1 MDFFDILWLLICIG
15 LPVISGIASA
25 KKKNAGKGKSVPQNS
40 EVPAESDLKEIFKSI
55 IQEMNAQNADDDDE
69 DDEDEDELEEVKP
82 AQVQVNAAEPGPA
95 PEAPAHPAPE
105 VRPVADLRPTGSLRP
120 AQEGYHAAEPQP
132 VPAYH
137 PVSELRP
144 TPEMRPASDLRAS
157 FTMRPVKSKAPV
169 LQEDDKKQK
178 EKINLRNLVI
188 YSSIMEPKFK
198 E

>member
-55 IQEMNAQNADDDDE
+55 IQEMNAQDA
-69 DDEDEDELEEVKP
+69 DEDEEDEDKVEEVKP
-82 AQVQVNAAEPGPA
+82 AQVQVNAAEPVLA

-105 VRPVADLRPTGSLRP
+105 VRPVADLR
-120 AQEGYHAAEPQP
+120 
-132 VPAYH
+132 
-137 PVSELRP
+137 
-144 TPEMRPASDLRAS
+144 ASS
-157 FTMRPVKSKAPV
+157 TMRPVKSKAPV

>member
-55 IQEMNAQNADDDDE
+55 IQEMNAQDADE
-69 DDEDEDELEEVKP
+69 DEADEDELEEVKP
-82 AQVQVNAAEPGPA
+82 AQVQVNAAEPC
-95 PEAPAHPAPE
+95 PAPE
-105 VRPVADLRPTGSLRP
+105 VRPAADLRPVGSMRT
-120 AQEGYHAAEPQP
+120 AQVEPQAAKPQP

-137 PVSELRP
+137 PVSEV
-144 TPEMRPASDLRAS
+144 RPASDLRAAS
-157 FTMRPVKSKAPV
+157 TVRPVRTQTKAPV
-169 LQEDDKKQK
+169 LQEDDKQQK

>member
-55 IQEMNAQNADDDDE
+55 IQEMNAQNADDEDE
-69 DDEDEDELEEVKP
+69 EDEDELEEVKP
-82 AQVQVNAAEPGPA
+82 AQVHVNAAEPV
-95 PEAPAHPAPE
+95 PAPE
-105 VRPVADLRPTGSLRP
+105 VPARTVGSMRT
-120 AQEGYHAAEPQP
+120 AQVEPQAAKP
-132 VPAYH
+132 QPFPAYH
-137 PVSELRP
+137 PVS
-144 TPEMRPASDLRAS
+144 EMRPASDLRAAS
-157 FTMRPVKSKAPV
+157 TVRPVKSKAPV
-169 LQEDDKKQK
+169 LQEDDKIQK

>member
-1 MDFFDILWLLICIG
+1 MDFFDILRLLICIG

-55 IQEMNAQNADDDDE
+55 IQEMNAQDADE
-69 DDEDEDELEEVKP
+69 DEEDEDELEEVKP
-82 AQVQVNAAEPGPA
+82 AQVQVNAAEPCPTQEVPA
-95 PEAPAHPAPE
+95 RPAPE
-105 VRPVADLRPTGSLRP
+105 VRPVADLRPVGSLP
-120 AQEGYHAAEPQP
+120 TAQEEHHVAEPQP
-132 VPAYH
+132 VPVYH
-137 PVSELRP
+137 PVSEMRP
-144 TPEMRPASDLRAS
+144 TPEIRPASDLRAAS
-157 FTMRPVKSKAPV
+157 TVRPVKSKAPV
-169 LQEDDKKQK
+169 LQEDDKQQK

>member
-55 IQEMNAQNADDDDE
+55 IQEMNVQDADE
-69 DDEDEDELEEVKP
+69 DEEDELEDVKP
-82 AQVQVNAAEPGPA
+82 AQVQVNAAEPCPA
-95 PEAPAHPAPE
+95 PEIPARPAPE
-105 VRPVADLRPTGSLRP
+105 VRPVADLRPAGGLRP

-137 PVSELRP
+137 PV
-144 TPEMRPASDLRAS
+144 
-157 FTMRPVKSKAPV
+157 
-169 LQEDDKKQK
+169 K

>member
-55 IQEMNAQNADDDDE
+55 IREMNAQDADE
-69 DDEDEDELEEVKP
+69 DEEAEDELEEVKP
-82 AQVQVNAAEPGPA
+82 AQVQVNAAEPC
-95 PEAPAHPAPE
+95 PAPE
-105 VRPVADLRPTGSLRP
+105 VRPVVDLRPVDSVRT
-120 AQEGYHAAEPQP
+120 AQEEPQDAKPQP

-137 PVSELRP
+137 PVSE
-144 TPEMRPASDLRAS
+144 MRPASDLRAAS
-157 FTMRPVKSKAPV
+157 TVRPVKSKAPV
-169 LQEDDKKQK
+169 LQEDDKQQK

>member
-55 IQEMNAQNADDDDE
+55 IQEMNAQDADE
-69 DDEDEDELEEVKP
+69 DEEDEDELEEVKP
-82 AQVQVNAAEPGPA
+82 ARVQVNAAEPCPTQ
-95 PEAPAHPAPE
+95 EAPARPAPE
-105 VRPVADLRPTGSLRP
+105 VRPVADLRPVGSMRT
-120 AQEGYHAAEPQP
+120 AQVEPQAAKPQP
-132 VPAYH
+132 VPVYH
-137 PVSELRP
+137 PVSEMRP
-144 TPEMRPASDLRAS
+144 TPEIRPASDLRAAS
-157 FTMRPVKSKAPV
+157 TVRPVKSKAPV
-169 LQEDDKKQK
+169 LQEDDKQQK

>member
-55 IQEMNAQNADDDDE
+55 IREMNAQDADE
-69 DDEDEDELEEVKP
+69 DKEEDELEEVKP
-82 AQVQVNAAEPGPA
+82 AQVQVNAAEPCPA
-95 PEAPAHPAPE
+95 QEVPACPAPE
-105 VRPVADLRPTGSLRP
+105 VRPVAK
-120 AQEGYHAAEPQP
+120 PQP

-137 PVSELRP
+137 PVSE
-144 TPEMRPASDLRAS
+144 MRPASDLRAAS
-157 FTMRPVKSKAPV
+157 TVRPVKSKAPV
-169 LQEDDKKQK
+169 LQEDDKQQK

>member
-55 IQEMNAQNADDDDE
+55 IQEMNAQDADE
-69 DDEDEDELEEVKP
+69 DEEDEDELEEVKP
-82 AQVQVNAAEPGPA
+82 AQVQVNAAEPGPV
-95 PEAPAHPAPE
+95 PV
-105 VRPVADLRPTGSLRP
+105 VRPVADLHPVGSLP
-120 AQEGYHAAEPQP
+120 TAQEEHHVAEPQP
-132 VPAYH
+132 VPVYR
-137 PVSELRP
+137 PVSEMRP
-144 TPEMRPASDLRAS
+144 TPEIRPASDLRAAS
-157 FTMRPVKSKAPV
+157 TVRPVKSKAPI
-169 LQEDDKKQK
+169 LQEDDKQQK